1 MTVVP
6 VSLASPGVESS
17 DFPKLELQVCTD
29 NPIRE
34 GLQLEQEQV
43 GIRRLGEQ
51 LHRLLR

>member
-17 DFPKLELQVCTD
+17 HFPKLELHVCTD
-29 NPIRE
+29 SRSRE
-34 GLQLEQEQV
+34 GLQLEQEQA

-51 LHRLLR
+51 LHRRLR